1 MGHGWLLVCL
11 QIDVSKIRLSI
22 KFEYVRSVVFLYLDT
37 VNCKKKLTNYS
48 KEVNS

>member
-11 QIDVSKIRLSI
+11 QIDVSKISI
-22 KFEYVRSVVFLYLDT
+22 KFEYVRSVGFFFYIWTQLIE
-37 VNCKKKLTNYS
+37 KKLTNYS

>member
-11 QIDVSKIRLSI
+11 QIDVSKISI
-22 KFEYVRSVVFLYLDT
+22 KFEYVRSLGFFLYLDT